1 MFKHLKNDIPAS
13 IVVFF
18 VALPLCL
25 GIALASDAP
34 PLSGLIAGIIGG
46 IIVGFISKSK
56 IGVSGPAAG
65 LAAIVAAAIASLGS
79 FEVFLSAVVLAG
91 VLQLLFGML
100 RMGVIGYYFPNS
112 VIKGMLAGIGIIII
126 LKQIPHFFGY
136 DSEPEGADNFIE
148 PSGENT
154 FSAIAHVID
163 NVTLGAFIIGAIGLF
178 IILFW
183 DNFLSKKHG
192 FFKLIQGSL
201 IAVLIGTVLQI
212 IFSSNPSLLID
223 GKHLVQ
229 VPVLD
234 KISDVS
240 TLLKFPDFS
249 QFFTKEVWI
258 VAFTLALVASIE
270 TLLSVEATD
279 KLDPDK
285 NITPTNRE
293 LFAQG
298 FGNITAGLVGGLPI
312 TQVVVR
318 SSANVQSN
326 AKSKMSAILHGI
338 LLLVSILA
346 IPTILNHIPKSVLAS
361 ILIVVGYKL
370 AKPSMFKKMFELGW
384 TQYLP
389 FIFTVLMIVFTN
401 LLIGIFVGLTI
412 GLAVVLIKN
421 YKNSFAIQPQ
431 KGADSRTVKMTFA
444 EEISFLNKAAIQKEL
459 LNLPE
464 NSRLELD
471 ISKTTYLDYDVV
483 EILED
488 FIIQARNKKIQIYLI
503 SERGNMENP
512 ASFIEFL
519 KQKKQT

>member
-91 VLQLLFGML
+91 VLQLLFGIL

-112 VIKGMLAGIGIIII
+112 VIKGMLAGIGIIIV
-126 LKQIPHFFGY
+126 LKQIPHFFGS
-136 DSEPEGADNFIE
+136 DLEPEGADNMIE

-154 FSAIAHVID
+154 FSAIAHIVNDYTVGSI
-163 NVTLGAFIIGAIGLF
+163 IIGVIGLF

-183 DNFLSKKHG
+183 DVLLSKKHK
-192 FFKLIQGSL
+192 FFTVIQGSL
-201 IAVLIGTVLQI
+201 IAVLVGTVLQI
-212 IFSSNPSLLID
+212 IFSSNSTLMID
-223 GKHLVQ
+223 GIHLVQ
-229 VPVLD
+229 VPVLEE
-234 KISDVS
+234 ISEAKS
-240 TLLKFPDFS
+240 LLRYPDFS

-298 FGNITAGLVGGLPI
+298 FGNITSGLVGGLPI

-370 AKPSMFKKMFELGW
+370 AKPSMFKKMFQLGW

-401 LLIGIFVGLTI
+401 LLMG
-412 GLAVVLIKN
+412 
-421 YKNSFAIQPQ
+421 
-431 KGADSRTVKMTFA
+431 
-444 EEISFLNKAAIQKEL
+444 FL
-459 LNLPE
+459 
-464 NSRLELD
+464 LD
-471 ISKTTYLDYDVV
+471 
-483 EILED
+483 
-488 FIIQARNKKIQIYLI
+488 
-503 SERGNMENP
+503 
-512 ASFIEFL
+512 
-519 KQKKQT
+519 